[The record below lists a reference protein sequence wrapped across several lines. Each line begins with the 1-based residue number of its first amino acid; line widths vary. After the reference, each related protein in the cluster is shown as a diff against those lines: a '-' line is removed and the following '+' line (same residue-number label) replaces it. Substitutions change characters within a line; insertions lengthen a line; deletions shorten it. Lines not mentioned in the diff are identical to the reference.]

1 MKNTIVLGV
10 FSNHTFAEDG
20 IRELE
25 SAGYDTKDI
34 SIVMKDTVEAAKLRE
49 KTGADSAAGGI
60 ASGATTGGVVGA
72 LAGLLIGIGAI
83 TIPGIGAILIGGP
96 LAVALGLS
104 GAAVTTFSGAV
115 TGALAGGLVGG
126 LVKLGLPEQ
135 EAQLYQKEIETGA
148 ILVAVPAKKTGDAA
162 RKIMEDAGATQ
173 VKSLNVDL
181 PVTDTEK
188 TD

>member
-10 FSNHTFAEDG
+10 FADHSAAEEG
-20 IRELE
+20 IKELE

-34 SIVMKDTVEAAKLRE
+34 SIVMKDTVEAAKLRD
-49 KTGADSAAGGI
+49 KTAANAAGGI

-72 LAGLLIGIGAI
+72 LTGLLIGIGAI

-96 LAVALGLS
+96 LAVALGLT

-126 LVKLGLPEQ
+126 LVGLGLPEK
-135 EAQLYQKEIETGA
+135 EAQIYEKEIETGA
-148 ILVAVPAKKTGDAA
+148 ILVAVPAKTTGETA
-162 RKIMEDAGATQ
+162 RRIMEDSGATL
-173 VKSLNVDL
+173 VKSLKVDL
-181 PVTDTEK
+181 PVTDVEI
-188 TD
+188 D